1 MSLINLKNLSK
12 YYTNGNDKFYALN
25 NINLTIN
32 KGEMIA
38 VMGPSGAGKTTLLHI
53 IGAIDNFNDG
63 DYFLMNKSI
72 KDITDIELSKFRN
85 KTFGF
90 IFQYF
95 ALLKDYT
102 AIENVKV
109 PLNYRKISKKEKNEK
124 SIKYLEYVG
133 LKNHMDKLPKEMS
146 GGQQQRVAI
155 ARALAQE
162 TDIILADEPTGALD
176 QNTSKEIMQILK
188 SINELGKTIIIITHD
203 NNIASYCNRIIN
215 ICLLYTSPSP
225 RDTL

>member
-133 LKNHMDKLPKEMS
+133 LKNHM
-146 GGQQQRVAI
+146 GNVR
-155 ARALAQE
+155 
-162 TDIILADEPTGALD
+162 GA
-176 QNTSKEIMQILK
+176 TTK
-188 SINELGKTIIIITHD
+188 S
-203 NNIASYCNRIIN
+203 SYCSGFSSRNRYN
-215 ICLLYTSPSP
+215 TC
-225 RDTL
+225 

>member
-12 YYTNGNDKFYALN
+12 YYTNGNDNFYALN

-215 ICLLYTSPSP
+215 IEDGKIIYDSN
-225 RDTL
+225 

>member
-215 ICLLYTSPSP
+215 IEDGKIIYDSN
-225 RDTL
+225 

>member
-215 ICLLYTSPSP
+215 IEYGKIIYDSN
-225 RDTL
+225 